1 MKQRRVDLEL
11 LRTRWLEGKTG
22 PVIARE
28 LGCSIP
34 YVSAMAKELGL
45 PGRNKRQFTKA
56 LPGLEELVAS
66 GMTVELIADRLG
78 ASETTVYRRME
89 VLGLR
94 RPGWADL
101 PEKPEVVE
109 RREPVIDLSTV
120 TGRLLAT
127 KGRWSALA
135 EVAAAQGWT
144 SKQAQQRYHAAVR
157 GGA

>member
-1 MKQRRVDLEL
+1 MNRRKVDLEL
-11 LRTRWLEGKTG
+11 LRTRWLEGRTG
-22 PVIARE
+22 PEIARE

-34 YVSAMAKELGL
+34 YVSATALSLGL
-45 PGRNKRQFTKA
+45 PRRSNKPFSHKM
-56 LPGLEELVAS
+56 PGLEALVAS
-66 GMTVELIADRLG
+66 GLTVERIAEHFDV
-78 ASETTVYRRME
+78 AEATVYRRIE

-94 RPGWADL
+94 RPGRADL
-101 PEKPEVVE
+101 PEKPAAVE
-109 RREPVIDLSTV
+109 RREPEIDLSTV